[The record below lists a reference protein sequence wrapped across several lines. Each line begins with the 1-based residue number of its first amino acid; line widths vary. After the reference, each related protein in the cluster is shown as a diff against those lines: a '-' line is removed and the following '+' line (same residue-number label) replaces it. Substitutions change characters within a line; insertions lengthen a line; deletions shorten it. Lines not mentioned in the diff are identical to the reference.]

1 MLLTL
6 HYSSHMH
13 TYTLYSISSTAS
25 LCNTCITSHFNYA
38 TLFTYSSHMYIL
50 YSISSTASLCNTCII
65 SHFNYATLF
74 TYSSHMYILYSIPS
88 PGSCLCRS
96 VPSLI
101 HISLCTYSLSPYTC
115 VYKTVVLELLV
126 RLLVGYYCI
135 VRTRS
140 ISISLHSH

>member
-1 MLLTL
+1 MQFCHKTQMSQVQKACYLICLHTL
-6 HYSSHMH
+6 HYSSHMY
-13 TYTLYSISSTAS
+13 TYILYSISSTAS

-50 YSISSTASLCNTCII
+50 
-65 SHFNYATLF
+65 H
-74 TYSSHMYILYSIPS
+74 SIPS
-88 PGSCLCRS
+88 TVPCLCRS

-115 VYKTVVLELLV
+115 VYKVVVLELLA

-135 VRTRS
+135 VGTRS
-140 ISISLHSH
+140 TSISLHSH

>member
-1 MLLTL
+1 M
-6 HYSSHMH
+6 YI
-13 TYTLYSISSTAS
+13 LYSISLTAS

-50 YSISSTASLCNTCII
+50 YSTSSTASLCNTCIT

-74 TYSSHMYILYSIPS
+74 TLSTHSSHMYILYSIPS
-88 PGSCLCRS
+88 TVCCS

-101 HISLCTYSLSPYTC
+101 HISLCTYSLSPYT

-135 VRTRS
+135 VGTRS
-140 ISISLHSH
+140 TSISLHSH